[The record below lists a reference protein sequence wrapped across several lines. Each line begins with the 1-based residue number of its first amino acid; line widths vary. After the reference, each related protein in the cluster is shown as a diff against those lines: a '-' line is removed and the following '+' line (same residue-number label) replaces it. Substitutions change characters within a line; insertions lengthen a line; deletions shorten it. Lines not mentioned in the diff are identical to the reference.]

1 MRRTFKMFA
10 NTDNTAYTKSNEI
23 DAFTKCPHLSSTY
36 RSAIVEAKRDT
47 ATYRQEKSQ
56 SLVDYV
62 CSKFSIPSVRVEV
75 KDTPYPHKV
84 NGNGKF
90 GGGTLGRYHHTLVGN
105 APIKIEI
112 WNLTAMKK
120 QRRSNKEFFNTLIHE
135 LCHHL
140 DYQVLSLSKSLHTAG
155 FYKRI
160 SDLNH
165 KLGG

>member
-23 DAFTKCPHLSSTY
+23 DSFVKCPHLSSAY

-47 ATYRQEKSQ
+47 ASYRQEKSQ

-75 KDTPYPHKV
+75 KDIPYPHKV

-90 GGGTLGRYHHTLVGN
+90 GGGTLGRYHHTLGSN
-105 APIKIEI
+105 TPIKIEI

-165 KLGG
+165 RLGG